1 MLTISLNWKFEKLF
15 ENQAWYSVFLQQNGA
30 FVKSQ
35 RGKDLLYFEGYK
47 HRICR
52 VETGG
57 RSSWWRC
64 TKKTCRGRVRLTVE
78 GITLVEQ
85 HNHSPLTSV
94 DSYSSML
101 LWSVWEPPLCGDYP
115 LLWSTALLIL
125 LHTSGHVLSVEIIW
139 NLLYYYSSWCFKV
152 NELMSDKLVILYWKL
167 ILAIR

>member
-1 MLTISLNWKFEKLF
+1 MTLSVNGKKLERLSWCSPLVRCSPSASALHKTHSASRPNPSGQAGTYSGSGDLASPLPCPQCGREFHGLNKKFLLTRHM
-15 ENQAWYSVFLQQNGA
+15 QNGA

-101 LWSVWEPPLCGDYP
+101 L
-115 LLWSTALLIL
+115 
-125 LHTSGHVLSVEIIW
+125 
-139 NLLYYYSSWCFKV
+139 
-152 NELMSDKLVILYWKL
+152 
-167 ILAIR
+167 